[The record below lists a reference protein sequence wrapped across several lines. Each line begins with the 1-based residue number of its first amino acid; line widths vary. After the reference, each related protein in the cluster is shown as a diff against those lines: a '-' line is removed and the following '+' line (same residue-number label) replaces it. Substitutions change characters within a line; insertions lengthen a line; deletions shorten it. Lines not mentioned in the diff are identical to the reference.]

1 MQQVCPNHGV
11 KHQRKTRTQQRGYS
25 LLEAMV
31 STTISAILA
40 GAALPA
46 YEAYVA
52 RAQVTEAMG
61 LMSSLKPQVLESVYM
76 GEGFPDGQMSLP
88 GSTRLVSE
96 VTVMASEEC
105 PELGGFKARMASDE
119 PHSVIAG
126 KTVRLWYNGNNG
138 WSCTAGDDD
147 SIDLRYLPT
156 SCRQP
161 SLTIDTNSCT
171 LAVAEDAD
179 LPDASDVDD
188 GGDVDDGD
196 DWDDGDDD
204 WGDSG
209 DGAGDGDSDDDGGKI
224 TICHKPGTP
233 AEKTLSV
240 GASAWGGHSGH
251 GDTMGACP

>member
-1 MQQVCPNHGV
+1 MQLICPKHGRE
-11 KHQRKTRTQQRGYS
+11 KQSAQRRQRGYS

-52 RAQVTEAMG
+52 RAQVTEAIALMG
-61 LMSSLKPQVLESVYM
+61 GVKSQVLESVYM
-76 GEGFPDGQMSLP
+76 GSGFPVGQISLP
-88 GSTRLVSE
+88 GNTGLVSE
-96 VTVMASEEC
+96 VSVLSSEEC
-105 PELGGFKARMASDE
+105 PNVGGFEARMSDGE
-119 PHSVIAG
+119 PHSAVAG
-126 KTVRLWYNGNNG
+126 KTIRLWFNGTNG
-138 WSCTAGDDD
+138 WSCTAGDDE
-147 SIDLRYLPT
+147 SGIDQRYLPV

-161 SLTIDTNSCT
+161 SLEIDTNSCT
-171 LAVAEDAD
+171 LALADDAD
-179 LPDASDVDD
+179 LPDSSDVEDESAD
-188 GGDVDDGD
+188 IDDGD
-196 DWDDGDDD
+196 DWDDGDSD
-204 WGDSG
+204 WD
-209 DGAGDGDSDDDGGKI
+209 DGADSDEDDGGKI

>member
-1 MQQVCPNHGV
+1 MRAVCPKHG
-11 KHQRKTRTQQRGYS
+11 KRQKQNKQRGYS

-52 RAQVTEAMG
+52 RAQVTEAIVQMG
-61 LMSSLKPQVLESVYM
+61 GLKSQVVESVYM
-76 GEGFPDGQMSLP
+76 GTGFPAGQLSLP
-88 GSTRLVSE
+88 GSTNLVSE
-96 VTVMASEEC
+96 VSVLSSEEC
-105 PELGGFKARMASDE
+105 PDVGGFEARMSDQG
-119 PHSVIAG
+119 PHSAIAG
-126 KTVRLWYNGNNG
+126 KTVRLWFNGNNT
-138 WSCTAGDDD
+138 WSCTSGEDG
-147 SIDLRYLPT
+147 SIDVRHLPV

-161 SLTIDTNSCT
+161 SLTIDTSTCT
-171 LAVAEDAD
+171 LAVADDAD
-179 LPDASDVDD
+179 LPDASDIDD
-188 GGDVDDGD
+188 SGPDPDFDDGD
-196 DWDDGDDD
+196 DWDDGDED
-204 WGDSG
+204 W
-209 DGAGDGDSDDDGGKI
+209 GDSDDDGGKI